1 MFDISNF
8 HIGGQHGKVETPDF
22 SLSTFHSI
30 LAWIRLMKTFFA
42 ILLCSFVLSTAKGSK
57 PTIVFLIAERE
68 YQTDETLPVFAK
80 EKLGN
85 KYVIRYC
92 KGEDAG
98 SNRHVLKNAG
108 AIAKADLLFV
118 SVRRR
123 AFSDKT
129 MSLIRQHVVVAK
141 PVLGI
146 RTASH
151 AFALRKETL
160 PEGHET
166 WDDWDNKIIGG
177 NYDGH
182 HGGGKACRIDRFPS
196 GPDHPILKGLKFPFD
211 TPASLYRNSP
221 LPKKSSP
228 LLRGTIEGFPS
239 EPVAWTHRSP
249 SGGKVFYTS
258 LGHVEDFNKPAF
270 NKLLLNAI
278 KWSLEKE

>member
-1 MFDISNF
+1 
-8 HIGGQHGKVETPDF
+8 
-22 SLSTFHSI
+22 
-30 LAWIRLMKTFFA
+30 MKTFFA
-42 ILLCSFVLSTAKGSK
+42 ILLCSFVFAKAKAEK

-68 YQTDETLPVFAK
+68 YQTDKTLPVFAK
-80 EKLGN
+80 ENLG
-85 KYVIRYC
+85 KKFQVHYC
-92 KGEDAG
+92 RADDNGPG
-98 SNRHVLKNAG
+98 RHTLKNAEV
-108 AIAKADLLFV
+108 ITSADLLFV

-123 AFSDKT
+123 AFTSKT
-129 MSLIRQHVVVAK
+129 MVLIRKHVADGK

-166 WDDWDNKIIGG
+166 WNDWDRKIIGG
-177 NYDGH
+177 NYNGH
-182 HGGGKACRIDRFPS
+182 HGGGKPCRIDRFPS
-196 GPDHPILKGLKFPFD
+196 GPEHPISKGVKLPFD

-258 LGHVEDFNKPAF
+258 LGHVEDFKKPAF

-278 KWSLEKE
+278 KWCLEKK

>member
-1 MFDISNF
+1 MKI
-8 HIGGQHGKVETPDF
+8 
-22 SLSTFHSI
+22 LSI
-30 LAWIRLMKTFFA
+30 LFPLLFFTTVKA
-42 ILLCSFVLSTAKGSK
+42 NKA
-57 PTIVFLIAERE
+57 TIVFLIAERE
-68 YQTDETLPVFAK
+68 YRTDETLPSFAK
-80 EKLGN
+80 ERLGK
-85 KYVIRYC
+85 KYIARYC
-92 KGEDAG
+92 TAEDAG

-108 AIAKADLLFV
+108 AIESADLLFV

-129 MSLIRQHVVVAK
+129 MSMIRKHVADGK

-166 WDDWDNKIIGG
+166 WDEWDKEIIGG

-182 HGGGKACRIDRFPS
+182 HGGGKACRVDRFPS
-196 GPDHPILKGLKFPFD
+196 GPDHPILKDLKFPFE

-221 LPKKSSP
+221 LPDKSVP

-239 EPVAWTHRSP
+239 EPVAWTHRTP

-258 LGHVEDFNKPAF
+258 LGHVEDFKKPAF
-270 NKLLLNAI
+270 NKLLLNAV
-278 KWSLEKE
+278 KWALKKE

>member
-1 MFDISNF
+1 MKI
-8 HIGGQHGKVETPDF
+8 
-22 SLSTFHSI
+22 LSI
-30 LAWIRLMKTFFA
+30 LFPLLFFTTVKA
-42 ILLCSFVLSTAKGSK
+42 NKA
-57 PTIVFLIAERE
+57 TIVFLIAERE
-68 YQTDETLPVFAK
+68 YRTDETLPSFAK
-80 EKLGN
+80 ERLGK
-85 KYVIRYC
+85 KYIARYC
-92 KGEDAG
+92 TAEDAG

-108 AIAKADLLFV
+108 AIESADLLFV

-129 MSLIRQHVVVAK
+129 MGLIRKHVADGK

-146 RTASH
+146 RTSSH

-160 PEGHET
+160 PKGHET
-166 WDDWDNKIIGG
+166 WDKWDKEIIGG

-182 HGGGKACRIDRFPS
+182 HGGGKACRVDRFPS
-196 GPDHPILKGLKFPFD
+196 VPDHPILKGLKFPFA

-221 LPKKSSP
+221 LPAKSVP

-258 LGHVEDFNKPAF
+258 LGHVEDFKKPVF
-270 NKLLLNAI
+270 DKLLLNAI
-278 KWSLEKE
+278 KWCLEKK

>member
-1 MFDISNF
+1 VDS
-8 HIGGQHGKVETPDF
+8 QDF
-22 SLSTFHSI
+22 SPSTFHSI
-30 LAWIRLMKTFFA
+30 SAWIKLMKTFFA
-42 ILLCSFVLSTAKGSK
+42 ILLCSFVLSTAKGNE

-68 YQTDETLPVFAK
+68 YRTDETLPSFAK
-80 EKLGN
+80 ERLGK
-85 KYVIRYC
+85 KYIARYC
-92 KGEDAG
+92 TAEDAG

-108 AIAKADLLFV
+108 AIESADLLFV

-129 MSLIRQHVVVAK
+129 MGLIRKHVADGK

-160 PEGHET
+160 PKGHET
-166 WDDWDNKIIGG
+166 WDEWDKKIIGG

-196 GPDHPILKGLKFPFD
+196 GPDHPILKDLKFPFE

-221 LPKKSSP
+221 LPAKSVP

-258 LGHVEDFNKPAF
+258 LGHVEDFKKPAF

-278 KWSLEKE
+278 KWCLNKK